1 VSLNVI
7 LKNHIGGIL
16 KFFKL
21 LFVIFLFQCS
31 PQITK
36 VVQEPY
42 KKSDF
47 KGKVMAI
54 APINHIQ
61 RIGQDFYKRYP
72 EIDSPLDSMN
82 NAIRESILRPFH
94 KFSEFR
100 AVYYGK
106 FREMPEFE
114 RVELTLSKEKSFK
127 VELPNANSKVDIIPI
142 KEHLIPDYIFFI
154 TIKEMTYIDSE
165 TIGATVTILLD
176 SGTIMAGISI
186 KKYRGLLFQ
195 GLKYYLWDNI
205 ERRVAFYGN
214 EDILIPFYDN
224 NRKTYID
231 EENPFAVKNNIMDLL
246 IRHILTRT
254 PISKPGMLYY

>member
-1 VSLNVI
+1 M
-7 LKNHIGGIL
+7 KY
-16 KFFKL
+16 FKL
-21 LFVIFLFQCS
+21 LIVIFLFQCN

-42 KKSDF
+42 RKSDF

-61 RIGQDFYKRYP
+61 RIGQDFCKRYP

-100 AVYYGK
+100 AVYYG
-106 FREMPEFE
+106 
-114 RVELTLSKEKSFK
+114 
-127 VELPNANSKVDIIPI
+127 
-142 KEHLIPDYIFFI
+142 
-154 TIKEMTYIDSE
+154 TIKEMTYIDSM
-165 TIGATVTILLD
+165 TISPTAAILLD
-176 SGTIMAGISI
+176 SGLLMSGISLN
-186 KKYRGLLFQ
+186 KYRGLCFQ

-214 EDILIPFYDN
+214 ENILIPFYDN